1 MVDIHLQPPLQP
13 WCFHFYV
20 NSEPD
25 CSIFPTIEGNSD
37 SLRVISTELPLITN
51 LLLTGKMI
59 VSKSLYGKMIV
70 SITFRSV
77 SLKKTMLVMQ
87 QLLSWLDW
95 PQVGYFQKV
104 LTAIGNLCICSI
116 TVGTVIEIIVMFR
129 IQDRQYR
136 PGFLTY
142 IIFLLL
148 ILLYFCIIFDN
159 LYDLYRERLRK
170 E

>member
-1 MVDIHLQPPLQP
+1 
-13 WCFHFYV
+13 
-20 NSEPD
+20 
-25 CSIFPTIEGNSD
+25 
-37 SLRVISTELPLITN
+37 
-51 LLLTGKMI
+51 
-59 VSKSLYGKMIV
+59 
-70 SITFRSV
+70 
-77 SLKKTMLVMQ
+77 MLVMQ

-116 TVGTVIEIIVMFR
+116 TVGMVIEIIVMFR